1 MSRLHRAADT
11 IVGADGTATVTL
23 GPAGTWTGWKVQR
36 VSVRLSAGGGFAATY
51 RNAINEASLIDA
63 TSRGD
68 SDVADYIEP
77 IVLPPGETI
86 VVRWSGADP
95 GARAT
100 AVLAGAEVRL

>member
-1 MSRLHRAADT
+1 MQRAADA

-23 GPAGTWTGWKVQR
+23 GPGGTWTGWEIQR
-36 VSVRLSAGGGFAATY
+36 ISVRLSTGGGLAATY
-51 RNAINEASLIDA
+51 RNRPNEASLIDA

-68 SDVADYIEP
+68 SDVADYIAP

-86 VVRWSGADP
+86 VVRWANADP

-100 AVLAGAEVRL
+100 VVLTGSEVRL